1 MNLVM
6 NHKPS
11 SLSKNYIYNLI
22 YQILVVIIPII
33 LIPYLS
39 RVLEPSGTGLYA
51 FNYTIVTY
59 LSYFA
64 LLGVQLYGTKAIAT
78 KKENEKDLRKTF
90 FEILTLKAITS
101 FISISLLILIV
112 LMIEVLK
119 SMGGSTFSLSPLLS
133 PEILMIQGLFL
144 LANLLDITFLYTGL
158 ENFKGI
164 VIRNS
169 VIKITTLILIFIFV
183 KEKSDLWIYALI
195 INGGE
200 VISQSI
206 LWMDRKRIPLFK
218 DLNEVKIDFKPF
230 RHLKDMVILFIP
242 QVIILL
248 YTSLNVTM
256 IGLLSTDIQVGFF
269 DMSSR
274 IINTVLVIAT
284 ALGTVM
290 LPRISKYHHEGKHEE
305 IKSILDKSL
314 HTTTYLAYPLMVGLF
329 ILSTIFV
336 PWFFG
341 PLYVDAT
348 NVLKFYAIKIGL
360 VTLSNVI
367 GIQYMI
373 STNKYKPF
381 IISVSIGAIITLG
394 LNIFLIPIYGALG
407 AVIASLIAEGFVTLY
422 QIISTRKEIPFMK
435 YILNTY
441 KTFISAIMMGLI
453 LYVVD
458 LSFYSDFV
466 QLLSPRLSEDIYTLL
481 ILGFYGGIGVIIY
494 LILNLFLKTS
504 IQEDM
509 MNRFIKIFKK

>member
-1 MNLVM
+1 M

-22 YQILVVIIPII
+22 YQVLVVIIPII

-78 KKENEKDLRKTF
+78 KKDDEKHLRKTF
-90 FEILTLKAITS
+90 FEILTLKVITS
-101 FISISLLILIV
+101 LISISLLFLIV
-112 LMIEVLK
+112 LLIEVIR
-119 SMGGSTFSLSPLLS
+119 SMGGATFSLSPLLS
-133 PEILMIQGLFL
+133 PQILLIQGLFL

-169 VIKITTLILIFIFV
+169 IIKIMTLGLIFVFV

-218 DLNEVKIDFKPF
+218 DLNEVKMDFKPT
-230 RHLKDMVILFIP
+230 RHLKDMVILFVP

-256 IGLLSTDIQVGFF
+256 IGLLSTDIEVGFF

-305 IKSILDKSL
+305 IKLILDKSL
-314 HTTTYLAYPLMVGLF
+314 KTTTYLAYPLMVGLLV
-329 ILSTIFV
+329 LSTIFV

-381 IISVSIGAIITLG
+381 IISVSIGAVITLL
-394 LNIFLIPIYGALG
+394 LNIFLIPVYGALG
-407 AVIASLIAEGFVTLY
+407 AVIASLIAEAFVTLY
-422 QIISTRKEIPFMK
+422 QIISTRKEIPFAR
-435 YILNTY
+435 YILETS
-441 KTFISAIMMGLI
+441 KAFIAAILMGVIIYLM
-453 LYVVD
+453 D
-458 LSFYSDFV
+458 LGFYQDLV
-466 QLLSPRLSEDIYTLL
+466 QLLSPRLSVDFYTLI
-481 ILGFYGGIGVIIY
+481 ILGVYGVLGVITYYIF
-494 LILNLFLKTS
+494 NLMFKTNVQMD
-504 IQEDM
+504 I